1 MELIIAMTYGRA
13 LFDAAKDLDKIDE
26 IKEEIDQIDK
36 ILKHQP
42 QFMEL
47 LCTPAIPAVKKKG
60 IIRNVFEGR
69 VCYEVLSFMY
79 ILVDKSRFYHYH
91 WIVKEYL
98 RLMDEYRG
106 EAYGK
111 VYSAAPLS
119 AEQIEKLE
127 DEAGKLLHEKVKL
140 KNKVDQ
146 SLLGGVKI
154 MVDGKIIDATLRAKL
169 EDLRRKLKTL

>member
-69 VCYEVLSFMY
+69 VCDEVLSFMY

-140 KNKVDQ
+140 KNKVD
-146 SLLGGVKI
+146 
-154 MVDGKIIDATLRAKL
+154 
-169 EDLRRKLKTL
+169 RKSVV

>member
-1 MELIIAMTYGRA
+1 
-13 LFDAAKDLDKIDE
+13 
-26 IKEEIDQIDK
+26 
-36 ILKHQP
+36 
-42 QFMEL
+42 
-47 LCTPAIPAVKKKG
+47 
-60 IIRNVFEGR
+60 
-69 VCYEVLSFMY
+69 
-79 ILVDKSRFYHYH
+79 
-91 WIVKEYL
+91 
-98 RLMDEYRG
+98 MDEYRG